1 MRIGKRK
8 VWTLYNSTEPGHFCV
23 ADCGV
28 MELEPAA
35 SVTAICPELDE
46 NNVLGGLDDPRSLYS
61 ITIFTER
68 LPSHRPAAV
77 IYLDVIIAA
86 AGALLQVE
94 VGDDEVDPAAA
105 AHQDPPGALRVVVVR
120 LRVVGGADTA
130 GGCCQ
135 VSATT

>member
-8 VWTLYNSTEPGHFCV
+8 VWTLYNSAEPGHFSV
-23 ADCGV
+23 TNCGV

-46 NNVLGGLDDPRSLYS
+46 NNVLGGLDDPRSLCS

-77 IYLDVIIAA
+77 VQLDVIIAA
-86 AGALLQVE
+86 AGALLQVQ
-94 VGDDEVDPAAA
+94 VGDDEADPAAA
-105 AHQDPPGALRVVVVR
+105 AHQDPPGALGVVAVR
-120 LRVVGGADTA
+120 LGVVGRADTA
-130 GGCCQ
+130 SGSCE